1 MLLLVKLVCFTP
13 TVDPAVSVGDVA
25 HLLLF
30 ASYTLEFLWV
40 LVPCLQGG
48 LKMFFLSQIWVT
60 FKANDSNVLLLP
72 AAIKHSWP
80 PERCL

>member
-1 MLLLVKLVCFTP
+1 MLFLVKLVCFTP
-13 TVDPAVSVGDVA
+13 TVDSAV
-25 HLLLF
+25 LLF